1 MAGLIK
7 FFDALALIPMF
18 ILGFVLVAALGEKPE
33 PPAPPAVETPAVET
47 PAVETALPA
56 TPAPPAM
63 LAVPIENAAL
73 IVEPSPEVGQTVM
86 GQPNKEDSYER
97 LQSN

>member
-33 PPAPPAVETPAVET
+33 PPAPPVIEAPVVETPVET
-47 PAVETALPA
+47 
-56 TPAPPAM
+56 
-63 LAVPIENAAL
+63 PIENAAL
-73 IVEPSPEVGQTVM
+73 IVEPASVGQEIMV
-86 GQPNKEDSYER
+86 QP
-97 LQSN
+97 

>member
-33 PPAPPAVETPAVET
+33 PPVVDAPAVETPAVET

-56 TPAPPAM
+56 TPASPAM

-86 GQPNKEDSYER
+86 GQPNKEDSYGN
-97 LQSN
+97 LQ

>member
-18 ILGFVLVAALGEKPE
+18 VLGFVLVAALGEKPE
-33 PPAPPAVETPAVET
+33 PPVVEAPAVETPAV
-47 PAVETALPA
+47 VETALPA

-73 IVEPSPEVGQTVM
+73 IVEPSPEIGQTVM
-86 GQPNKEDSYER
+86 GQPNKEDSYGN
-97 LQSN
+97 LQ

>member
-33 PPAPPAVETPAVET
+33 PPPVVEAPAVET

-86 GQPNKEDSYER
+86 GQPNKEDSYGN
-97 LQSN
+97 LQ

>member
-33 PPAPPAVETPAVET
+33 PPVVEAAAVET

-86 GQPNKEDSYER
+86 GQPNKEDSYGN
-97 LQSN
+97 LQ